1 MTQEYIKNEM
11 AKAGL
16 KSFKNYLRVIYHISY
31 EAFTV
36 WSKEEQEE
44 ALKDFFTD

>member
-16 KSFKNYLRVIYHISY
+16 KSFKQYLWILCNVSFDT
-31 EAFTV
+31 FTN
-36 WSKEEQEE
+36 WTKEEQEE
-44 ALKDFFTD
+44 LLNDFFSS